1 MLGDLLPEM
10 YVFGFSETMRTCCLF
25 AAEGLEI
32 LRVCLK
38 GTHLVATDVVKRDA
52 ALLST
57 GSRGVYRHCVSL
69 SIVRCRPFIL
79 LAGFRPISSNIFS
92 AVDSLQMVDGCLL
105 PCSKYFR

>member
-25 AAEGLEI
+25 AAEGHEI

-38 GTHLVATDVVKRDA
+38 GTYLVATDVVKRDA

-57 GSRGVYRHCVSL
+57 GSRGVSPSLCVIIDRPLSAIHSFGRISTNFKSSL
-69 SIVRCRPFIL
+69 LRCRF
-79 LAGFRPISSNIFS
+79 SS
-92 AVDSLQMVDGCLL
+92 DG
-105 PCSKYFR
+105 